1 MNSKRYA
8 NLLFCCFAITFV
20 ACKKVT
26 HRNFTSKLSWLEGEW
41 LMQTDAAILT
51 EKWKKTA
58 NGFEAFGYMLLGND
72 TVFSEQL
79 KIKAIDKNIYFGATV
94 FNQNNNKEVDFL
106 MISDDPDSLVFENK
120 YHDYPTRIS
129 YINKGNKQIL
139 AKASGTING
148 KDKEDIFH
156 FSKKP

>member
-1 MNSKRYA
+1 MNSKLYTT
-8 NLLFCCFAITFV
+8 LLCCCFAITFV

-26 HRNFTSKLSWLEGEW
+26 HHNFTSKLSWLEGEW
-41 LMQTDAAILT
+41 VMETESGILT
-51 EKWKKTA
+51 EKWRKTE
-58 NGFEAFGYMLLGND
+58 NGFEAFGFMLSGKD
-72 TVFSEQL
+72 TIFSELL

-106 MISDDPDSLVFENK
+106 MISDKADSLVFENK

-129 YINKGNKQIL
+129 YINKSKDKLL
-139 AKASGTING
+139 AKASGTVNG
-148 KDKEDIFH
+148 KPKEDIFH